1 MISTLPQDTVAEDT
15 VLIEKLVSGGDGLGH
30 LDGHTIFVPLTAP
43 GDVVIPTDV
52 RKARKVLFAGGRE
65 LVTGSDER
73 REAPCPWF
81 GECGGCQWMH
91 LPYPAQLMWKETVF
105 SETVKRIARFSEVAP
120 EKIHGSSEEFG
131 YRHRIRLKYDGKGFG
146 FYRRGSRQVV
156 PWERCML
163 LPDLLNRAV
172 GTLRKT
178 VKRSDVQ
185 GLLKNLELA
194 VDPAAEALTALW
206 IFEPGKRSMRSGS
219 MERIKSALV
228 SDGVNLVGQD
238 VGTVNRPAVSRN
250 RDGAL
255 RFKVA
260 GEPMKA
266 SPGTF
271 LQANPAMNEILV
283 ERVAHHLG
291 PGHDRT
297 LLDLYCGN
305 GNFSIPAAVAGFRVT
320 GVESSPGAV
329 QDAMECA
336 PEGCRFVSADV
347 ARYLARSARSA
358 GSPGSKKLWDVVM
371 VDPPRTGLP
380 AEVVGQ
386 LAGMGPELIVYVS
399 CEPST
404 LARDLA
410 RLVTEGYTV
419 RTMELM
425 DMFPQTSHVESL
437 TVLERR

>member
-1 MISTLPQDTVAEDT
+1 MIKETPLKDTVK
-15 VLIEKLVSGGDGLGH
+15 IEKLVSGGDGLGH

-43 GDVVIPTDV
+43 GDVVIPMDV

-91 LPYPAQLMWKETVF
+91 LPYPAQLRWKETVF
-105 SETVKRIARFSEVAP
+105 SETVKKIARFSEVAP
-120 EKIHGSSEEFG
+120 ERVHGSPGEFA
-131 YRHRIRLKYDGKGFG
+131 YRHRVRLKYGGSGGRGESGFG

-163 LPDLLNRAV
+163 LPDLLNRAIAA
-172 GTLRKT
+172 LRKT
-178 VKRSDVQ
+178 VMRSDVQ

-206 IFEPGKRSMRSGS
+206 IFEPGKRSVRPDS
-219 MERIKSALV
+219 MERIRSTLV
-228 SDGVNLVGQD
+228 SEGVNLVGQD
-238 VGTVNRPAVSRN
+238 VGTVNRQVASRN
-250 RDGAL
+250 TEGGL

-260 GEPMKA
+260 GELMKA

-283 ERVAHHLG
+283 ERVVYHLG
-291 PGHDRT
+291 PGHGRT

-336 PEGCRFVSADV
+336 PEGCRFVSAEV
-347 ARYLARSARSA
+347 AHYLARSTS
-358 GSPGSKKLWDVVM
+358 SPGSKHPWDVVI
-371 VDPPRTGLP
+371 VDPPRTGLT

-410 RLVTEGYTV
+410 RLVTEGYSV